1 MTANGANTWSRRGA
15 ILAAAIAAI
24 GLAGAARAY
33 PVTYAD
39 AVDLK
44 VVDRDTGQPLR
55 VWRHDGRLFIAGE
68 PGARY
73 GLRVTNHTDGR
84 VLVVLSVDGVNI
96 LTGETASYDQRGYVF
111 DPHESYDLNGW
122 RKSNTEIAAFA
133 FAPLPQ
139 SYAALTGRPGEVGV
153 IGMAV
158 FKERAAPPPQAVA
171 PAGPAW
177 RDQTSR
183 GAFRRFQA
191 PPERR
196 PAPAPPAALTAQPA
210 PVAAPER
217 SRAVA
222 ADAVTAGRIAE
233 QDEKLGTAH
242 GAREWSVVNI
252 TTFERA
258 TPYPQSVRQVEYD
271 TYANLVA
278 SGVIPAPPP
287 EDHRPRPFPMNPD
300 GGGYVPDPPG

>member
-1 MTANGANTWSRRGA
+1 MMAGDGAKTWSRRGT
-15 ILAAAIAAI
+15 ILAAAIAMA
-24 GLAGAARAY
+24 GLASAARAY
-33 PVTYAD
+33 PGAYAD
-39 AVDLK
+39 AVDLR

-171 PAGPAW
+171 PASPAW

-183 GAFRRFQA
+183 GALRSFEA
-191 PPERR
+191 PAERR
-196 PAPAPPAALTAQPA
+196 AASAPTAALTAQP
-210 PVAAPER
+210 
-217 SRAVA
+217 
-222 ADAVTAGRIAE
+222 
-233 QDEKLGTAH
+233 
-242 GAREWSVVNI
+242 
-252 TTFERA
+252 
-258 TPYPQSVRQVEYD
+258 
-271 TYANLVA
+271 
-278 SGVIPAPPP
+278 
-287 EDHRPRPFPMNPD
+287 
-300 GGGYVPDPPG
+300 